1 MTDHVV
7 QSSGDWL
14 RNPRANLLAWW
25 IPQATIVAGLFA
37 PVAARAP
44 IWIVA
49 LIWMGIACILNSK
62 RCGRTHCR
70 YTGPYYLA
78 MIAPTFALGFSFLS
92 VSSLGWLILAFVIL
106 LGSKLLWLGSGWVWG
121 KYSRRSS

>member
-14 RNPRANLLAWW
+14 RNPRANLLAWR
-25 IPQATIVAGLFA
+25 IPQAAIVAGLFA
-37 PVAARAP
+37 PVAARVA

-49 LIWMGIACILNSK
+49 MTWMGAACILNAK

-70 YTGPYYLA
+70 YTGPYYLT
-78 MIAPTFALGFSFLS
+78 MIAPTFGLGFGFPS
-92 VSSLGWLILAFVIL
+92 VDLLGWLILAFLIL
-106 LGSKLLWLGSGWVWG
+106 VGSKVLWWGTERAWG
-121 KYSRRSS
+121 KFS